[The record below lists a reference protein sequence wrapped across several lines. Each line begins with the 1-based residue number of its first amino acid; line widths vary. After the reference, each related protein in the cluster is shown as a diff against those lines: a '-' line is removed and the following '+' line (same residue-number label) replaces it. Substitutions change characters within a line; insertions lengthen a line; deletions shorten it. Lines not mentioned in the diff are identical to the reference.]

1 MISQGDGR
9 KLPALLISEAVFALS
24 IVFVTVNPIYAQT
37 SEESPLSVVFAIEGV
52 DANTGEMMSWVTLNN
67 VTKTLFYNATAIDL
81 EDTLY
86 PARDG
91 TIELSIT
98 LPNGTAQVGDKFR
111 ACTTVPEFEK
121 LVCNTGFN
129 SPTDRAE
136 FMSILLS
143 SFKKQE

>member
-1 MISQGDGR
+1 MIFQGDGR

-37 SEESPLSVVFAIEGV
+37 SEESPVGVVFAIEGV
-52 DANTGEMMSWVTLNN
+52 DANTGEMMSWVTSNN

-81 EDTLY
+81 EDT
-86 PARDG
+86 ARDG
-91 TIELSIT
+91 TIEVSIT

-111 ACTTVPEFEK
+111 ACTAVPEFGK
-121 LVCNTGFN
+121 LVCNMGFN

-143 SFKKQE
+143 SFKKQQ